1 MLRFHNTLSGQT
13 EEFKPLTDNEVRLY
27 CCGPTV
33 WSYAHIGNF
42 RSFVFADI
50 LRRHLKFKG
59 YQVRHAMNL
68 TDVDDRIINEAAKAG
83 VGDTQ
88 VQTLHRIEESVV
100 RADIEKA
107 GFVLERSGGFL
118 RNPHDTMDW
127 NASPGAAAEKRGTS
141 DRFVL
146 LFKKPG

>member
-50 LRRHLKFKG
+50 LRRHLKFTG

-83 VGDTQ
+83 VSINDYTAPYIQ
-88 VQTLHRIEESVV
+88 AFWE
-100 RADIEKA
+100 D
-107 GFVLERSGGFL
+107 FDVLGCERPEIAPRS
-118 RNPHDTMDW
+118 R
-127 NASPGAAAEKRGTS
+127 
-141 DRFVL
+141 VL
-146 LFKKPG
+146 LM